1 MNEVYNFRKKTKY
14 RAATESGGLFT
25 EYVNTFLQIKQQA
38 SGWPRDDMTDA
49 EKNAYIVDYHK
60 KEGIRLD
67 PLKVEKNPGLRS
79 IAKLCL
85 NS

>member
-1 MNEVYNFRKKTKY
+1 MYNFRRKTQYKDG
-14 RAATESGGLFT
+14 SGGLFT
-25 EYVNTFLQIKQQA
+25 EYVNTFLQLKQQA
-38 SGWPRDDMTDA
+38 SGWPRDGMTDA
-49 EKNAYIVDYHK
+49 EKNTYIANYYK

-67 PLKVEKNPGLRS
+67 ALKIEKNPGLRS